1 MSAGLPLG
9 APAPLFN
16 HVPVV
21 TRTRREFAGVLLVD
35 GQIVTVSASRR
46 RSECAGVNLQVA
58 TASGDVVHGLLL
70 PAQARMLARA
80 LIEAA
85 AAVEQAQRQPQFTRA
100 ASAQGG
106 AA

>member
-1 MSAGLPLG
+1 MAGLPLG

-16 HVPVV
+16 HVPVI
-21 TRTRREFAGVLLVD
+21 TRTRREFAGLLLVD

-46 RSECAGVNLQVA
+46 RAECNGVSLQVA
-58 TASGDVVHGLLL
+58 TASGDLVHGLLL
-70 PAQARMLARA
+70 SVQARQLARA

-85 AAVEQAQRQPQFTRA
+85 AAVEIAQRNSQFTRA
-100 ASAQGG
+100 AGAQGG

>member
-1 MSAGLPLG
+1 MAGLPLG

-21 TRTRREFAGVLLVD
+21 TRTRREFAGILLVD

-46 RSECAGVNLQVA
+46 RAECNGIRLQVA
-58 TASGDVVHGLLL
+58 TATGDVVRGLLL
-70 PAQARMLARA
+70 PVQARMLARA

-85 AAVEQAQRQPQFTRA
+85 AAVDQAQRSPMFTRNTE
-100 ASAQGG
+100 GG

>member
-1 MSAGLPLG
+1 MAGLPLG

-21 TRTRREFAGVLLVD
+21 TRTRREFAGLLLVD

-46 RSECAGVNLQVA
+46 RAECNGVNLQVA
-58 TASGDVVHGLLL
+58 TAGGDLVQGMLL
-70 PAQARMLARA
+70 PVQARMLARA

-85 AAVEQAQRQPQFTRA
+85 AAVEQAQRQPHFTR
-100 ASAQGG
+100 G